1 MRTHRKDRFVNIT
14 TIIWIVVNF
23 ITYLITM
30 DLAIVAVFNM
40 GFLLFLFLILK
51 DKKLMNWLN
60 EKDWHKAISLTM
72 SKPKRKFYIDD
83 IGYKKSVQMKKD
95 KSARRAENNGIR
107 AQYSDE
113 QLEAQLKAEDDF
125 IMDVF
130 DSYYDKEDMHT

>member
-1 MRTHRKDRFVNIT
+1 MKNTN
-14 TIIWIVVNF
+14 
-23 ITYLITM
+23 
-30 DLAIVAVFNM
+30 
-40 GFLLFLFLILK
+40 K
-51 DKKLMNWLN
+51 DKYEHKLHQFLKELDSWRLN
-60 EKDWHKAISLTM
+60 SAEDLIEFRSKIFKKYGFTEKDWHKAISLTM

-113 QLEAQLKAEDDF
+113 QLEAQLKAEDDWV
-125 IMDVF
+125 MDVF

>member
-1 MRTHRKDRFVNIT
+1 MKNTN
-14 TIIWIVVNF
+14 
-23 ITYLITM
+23 
-30 DLAIVAVFNM
+30 
-40 GFLLFLFLILK
+40 K
-51 DKKLMNWLN
+51 DKYEHKLHQFLN
-60 EKDWHKAISLTM
+60 ELDSWRWNSAEDLIEFRSKIFKKYGFTEKDWHKAISLTM
-72 SKPKRKFYIDD
+72 SKPERKFYSDD

-130 DSYYDKEDMHT
+130 DSYYDKEDMHA